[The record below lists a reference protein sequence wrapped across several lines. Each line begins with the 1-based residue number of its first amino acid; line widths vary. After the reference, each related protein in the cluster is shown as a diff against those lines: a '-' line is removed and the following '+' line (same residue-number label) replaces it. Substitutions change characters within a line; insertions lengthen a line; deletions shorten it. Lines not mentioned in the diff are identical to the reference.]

1 MEVQLAPLQLRLA
14 DDLHQ
19 CEQADEGNGKIEAQI
34 QAVDAEGKA
43 VIAGHGVCTHAGDEQ
58 AEASGDDALD
68 EALARNA
75 CDDGHAEQADHE
87 VLRRAQL
94 CRNFGTCGP
103 RKSSTSA
110 EKMPPKVEAYSA
122 ILRAAL
128 VRPILDS
135 G

>member
-1 MEVQLAPLQLRLA
+1 MMPLTRLLPETPAMMVMPNRQTMKYSAVPSCAEILA
-14 DDLHQ
+14 
-19 CEQADEGNGKIEAQI
+19 
-34 QAVDAEGKA
+34 
-43 VIAGHGVCTHAGDEQ
+43 TW
-58 AEASGDDALD
+58 
-68 EALARNA
+68 
-75 CDDGHAEQADHE
+75 
-87 VLRRAQL
+87 
-94 CRNFGTCGP
+94 GP